1 MATNLR
7 GTVHRCDVQT
17 IEFSLSFHSE
27 GIHGDTDH
35 AVPFS
40 SSRPANFAPNLSPT
54 TTTGRGRTEPMTL
67 YSTMQRQQHE
77 IPITQQ
83 SRTYGHYIDSNPS
96 STHSSPRT
104 YPGDLEPYCP
114 VPVQPH
120 HTSNIPHSQTYPI
133 PAGIPQNPYIAAQ
146 QRRPYP
152 HMQPSRSSSYSS
164 YAPPL
169 QVSTSTSSTQELD
182 PNERTARPGNAHLH
196 AQFHSSL
203 TAPQASRPHPS
214 LSSSL
219 STTAGTADVV
229 PNADSGETAA
239 DGSSAHHS
247 HIDYT
252 SSTPGLSA
260 GLTRPLKPVEQE
272 RLAHLDRLKFFLA
285 TAPSRWDSAASN
297 ANPSSSSSV
306 GGDYAPFGPGGG
318 SSGPFGSTGA
328 YSGLGLEPAYHHAP
342 PHPALNRFLL
352 PNQEFVTCV
361 LWNGL
366 YHITGT
372 DIVRALVFRF
382 EVYIT
387 C

>member
-1 MATNLR
+1 
-7 GTVHRCDVQT
+7 
-17 IEFSLSFHSE
+17 
-27 GIHGDTDH
+27 
-35 AVPFS
+35 
-40 SSRPANFAPNLSPT
+40 
-54 TTTGRGRTEPMTL
+54 MTL

-83 SRTYGHYIDSNPS
+83 SRSYGHYIDSNPS

-104 YPGDLEPYCP
+104 YPSDLESYYP
-114 VPVQPH
+114 QQQH
-120 HTSNIPHSQTYPI
+120 NSNIPHSQTYPI
-133 PAGIPQNPYIAAQ
+133 PAGIPTNPYITAQ
-146 QRRPYP
+146 QRRP

-169 QVSTSTSSTQELD
+169 QVSTSTSSTQEVD

-196 AQFHSSL
+196 TQFHSAL
-203 TAPQASRPHPS
+203 TAPQASRPHSS

-219 STTAGTADVV
+219 SAIAGTADAV
-229 PNADSGETAA
+229 PNADSGETAP
-239 DGSSAHHS
+239 DGSSAQHH
-247 HIDYT
+247 HPHTDYT
-252 SSTPGLSA
+252 LSTPGLSA

-297 ANPSSSSSV
+297 ANPSSSSSA
-306 GGDYAPFGPGGG
+306 GGDYAPFGPGG
-318 SSGPFGSTGA
+318 SSTGPFGSTGA
-328 YSGLGLEPAYHHAP
+328 YSGLGIEPAYHHAP

-382 EVYIT
+382 EV
-387 C
+387 